1 MAAGFFSKVGSFFK
15 TAGKDVVNLVKNII
29 TTFTKLKD
37 LWSEV
42 TTLIQSGKDEIDGWK
57 HFKEDIRLKSR
68 VVNLETAFKKTR
80 DLVEGIPASWHA
92 VLDLFSQ
99 IKSALAKDVAEEE
112 GAALLAV
119 ETAGLS
125 EVAVAIAIIYQVLS
139 FVESVVSDLQTILD
153 EAKRLRLEVEKL
165 DTVFLQQDNKRKV
178 VKLESGKT
186 IKIRVGKLHP
196 SA

>member
-165 DTVFLQQDNKRKV
+165 DTVFLQQDNRRKT

-186 IKIRVGKLHP
+186 IKLRVGKLHA

>member
-29 TTFTKLKD
+29 TVFTKVKD
-37 LWSEV
+37 LFSEV
-42 TTLIQSGKDEIDGWK
+42 TTLVQSGKDEIDGWK

-178 VKLESGKT
+178 VKLESGKS

>member
-1 MAAGFFSKVGSFFK
+1 MASGVFSKIGSFFK
-15 TAGKDVVNLVKNII
+15 TAGKDLVNLVKNII

-68 VVNLETAFKKTR
+68 VVNLETAFTKTR
-80 DLVEGIPASWHA
+80 DLVLGIPASWRA

-139 FVESVVSDLQTILD
+139 FVESVVSDLQTILT
-153 EAKRLRLEVEKL
+153 EAKALRLEVEKL
-165 DTVFLQQDNKRKV
+165 DTVFLQQDNKRKTL
-178 VKLESGKT
+178 KLENGKS
-186 IKIRVGKLHP
+186 IKIRVGKLHA

>member
-178 VKLESGKT
+178 VKLESGKS